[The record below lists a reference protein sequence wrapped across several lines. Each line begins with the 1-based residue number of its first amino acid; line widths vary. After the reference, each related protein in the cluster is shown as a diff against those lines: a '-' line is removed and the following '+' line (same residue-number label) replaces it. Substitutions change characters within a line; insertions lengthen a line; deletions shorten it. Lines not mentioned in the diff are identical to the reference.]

1 LPFPGLKQPGGVA
14 VDTDGAVYVTDFAEH
29 RVLKLEPGAMS
40 PIVLPFNGLNQPGDI
55 SLDARGNVYVLD
67 ELNFRV
73 VELLIG

>member
-1 LPFPGLKQPGGVA
+1 
-14 VDTDGAVYVTDFAEH
+14 VYVTDFAEH

-40 PIVLPFNGLNQPGDI
+40 PIVLPFNGLHQPGDI